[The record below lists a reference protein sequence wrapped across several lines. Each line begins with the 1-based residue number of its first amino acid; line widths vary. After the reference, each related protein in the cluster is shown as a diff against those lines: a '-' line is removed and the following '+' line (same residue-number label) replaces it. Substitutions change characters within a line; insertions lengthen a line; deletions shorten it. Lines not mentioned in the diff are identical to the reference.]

1 MTTAPDWANRWV
13 ALDSSVMVGVLNTLD
28 HRHVQAK
35 RLVDD
40 LQLASANLIYFDCV
54 VAESVSTILRRL
66 HEKQQLTA
74 IQQLLDAVADTFPPE
89 RLTWIMPD
97 TPRLYAQILALIE
110 SSSGELNFNDALIAL
125 ACRERNISVLASFDA
140 DFDST
145 EWLQRIE
152 RIIDEPPTL

>member
-1 MTTAPDWANRWV
+1 MSTAPDWANRWV
-13 ALDSSVMVGVLNTLD
+13 AIDSSIMVGVLNTSD

-40 LQLASANLIYFDCV
+40 LQLAEATLIYFDCV
-54 VAESVSTILRRL
+54 IAESVSTLLRRL
-66 HEKQQLTA
+66 HEKQQFTA
-74 IQQLLDAVADTFPPE
+74 IQQLLDAATDSFPPE

-110 SSSGELNFNDALIAL
+110 SSLGELNFNDALIAL
-125 ACRERNISVLASFDA
+125 ACRERGISMLASFDT
-140 DFDST
+140 DFDDI

-152 RIIDEPPTL
+152 RINDEPVTK

>member
-1 MTTAPDWANRWV
+1 M
-13 ALDSSVMVGVLNTLD
+13 NTLD

-66 HEKQQLTA
+66 HEKQQFTA

-97 TPRLYAQILALIE
+97 TPRLYTQILALIE

-140 DFDST
+140 DFDSI

-152 RIIDEPPTL
+152 RIIDEPGSP

>member
-1 MTTAPDWANRWV
+1 MSTAPDWANRWV
-13 ALDSSVMVGVLNTLD
+13 AIDSSVMVGVLNTLD

-66 HEKQQLTA
+66 HEKQQFTA

-97 TPRLYAQILALIE
+97 TPRLYTQILALIE

-140 DFDST
+140 DFDSI

-152 RIIDEPPTL
+152 RIIDEPGSP

>member
-1 MTTAPDWANRWV
+1 MSTAPDWENRWV
-13 ALDSSVMVGVLNTLD
+13 AIDSSVMVGVLNTLD

-40 LQLASANLIYFDCV
+40 LQLAEANLIYFDCV
-54 VAESVSTILRRL
+54 IAESVSTILRRL

-74 IQQLLDAVADTFPPE
+74 IQQLLDAVADLFPPE
-89 RLTWIMPD
+89 QLTWIMPD

-152 RIIDEPPTL
+152 RINDEPPTL